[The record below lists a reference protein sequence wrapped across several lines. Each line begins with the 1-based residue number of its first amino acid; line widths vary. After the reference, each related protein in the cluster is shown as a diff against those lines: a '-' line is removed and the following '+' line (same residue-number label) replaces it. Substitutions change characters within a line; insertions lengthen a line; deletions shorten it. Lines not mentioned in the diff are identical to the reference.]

1 MTLESTTGWYAL
13 SNSLRVDYVKEI
25 QVATLELYDSVVDFG
40 SLNTIEKNIFK
51 VSNNP
56 TRVLPY
62 RNLNIQNSVTYE
74 LSNTR
79 TIYYR

>member
-13 SNSLRVDYVKEI
+13 SNSVRVDYVKEI
-25 QVATLELYDSVVDFG
+25 QVATLELDDSVVDFG